1 MANHLD
7 LEEQEQLDQ
16 LKHFWKQYG
25 NLITWSL
32 ILVLGAFA
40 SWNFYQYWQRSQAT
54 QAAAM
59 YDEVERVVK
68 SADAPKIDRVFA
80 DMKDRFASTAYAQ
93 QAGLLVAK
101 QYYSL
106 GNVEATKAALGWVA
120 DKSSDPGYQAIAK
133 LRLAGVLMEAKAFDA
148 ALTQL
153 SGSFPA
159 NFDALVADRKGDIFL
174 LQGKQAEARVEYG
187 KAFKN
192 FDERTEYR
200 RLVEVKLNSLGV
212 DPKSGS
218 ESGSGVSAPKNASVV
233 SVVDAAAPEGKK

>member
-40 SWNFYQYWQRSQAT
+40 SWNFYQYWQRSQST

-68 SADAPKIDRVFA
+68 TADTAKIDRVFA
-80 DMKDRFASTAYAQ
+80 DMKDRFASTTYAQ

-101 QYYSL
+101 QYYSA
-106 GNVEATKAALGWVA
+106 GNVEAAKAALGWVA

-133 LRLAGVLMEAKAFDA
+133 LRLAGILMESKDFDN
-148 ALTQL
+148 ALQQL

-174 LQGKQAEARVEYG
+174 LQGKKAEAVAEYE

-212 DPKSGS
+212 DPQ
-218 ESGSGVSAPKNASVV
+218 SARDARTG
-233 SVVDAAAPEGKK
+233 DAASKRVGVVPAADASALEGKK

>member
-25 NLITWSL
+25 NLITWCL
-32 ILVLGAFA
+32 IAILGAFA

-59 YDEVERVVK
+59 FDEVGRVVTAGDK
-68 SADAPKIDRVFA
+68 EKIDRAFG

-101 QYYSL
+101 QYYST
-106 GNVEATKAALGWVA
+106 GNVDAAVAALTWVA
-120 DKSSDPGYQAIAK
+120 NKSSDPGYQAIAK
-133 LRLAGVLMEAKAFDA
+133 LRLAGLLMDSKSFDEAFK
-148 ALTQL
+148 QL
-153 SGSFPA
+153 AGSFPVS
-159 NFDALVADRKGDIFL
+159 FDALVADRRGDIL
-174 LQGKQAEARVEYG
+174 LMQNKKPEAIDAYL
-187 KAFKN
+187 KAFN
-192 FDERTEYR
+192 SFEERAEYR

-212 DPKSGS
+212 DPQS
-218 ESGSGVSAPKNASVV
+218 VSASRSSSV
-233 SVVDAAAPEGKK
+233 AAAEGKK

>member
-25 NLITWSL
+25 NLITWAL
-32 ILVLGAFA
+32 IVVLGAFA

-59 YDEVERVVK
+59 YDEVERVVQ
-68 SADAPKIDRVFA
+68 SADTAKIDRAFS
-80 DMKDRFASTAYAQ
+80 DMKERFASTSYAQ

-101 QYYSL
+101 RYYSAGQL
-106 GNVEATKAALGWVA
+106 DAAKSALTWVA
-120 DKSSDPGYQAIAK
+120 DKASDPGYQALAK
-133 LRLAGVLMEAKAFDA
+133 LRLAAILMDTKALDEALK
-148 ALTQL
+148 QL

-159 NFDALVADRKGDIFL
+159 SFEALVADRQGDILL
-174 LQGKQAEARVEYG
+174 LQGKRKEAIAAYE
-187 KAFKN
+187 KAFKT
-192 FDERTEYR
+192 FEGRTEYR

-212 DPKSGS
+212 DPQ
-218 ESGSGVSAPKNASVV
+218 SAGEALKAVV
-233 SVVDAAAPEGKK
+233 AAPEGKK

>member
-32 ILVLGAFA
+32 IVVLGAFA
-40 SWNFYQYWQRSQAT
+40 SWNFYQYWQRNQST

-59 YDEVERVVK
+59 YDEVERVVQ
-68 SADAPKIDRVFA
+68 SADIAKIDRVFT
-80 DMKDRFASTAYAQ
+80 DMKERFGSTTYAQ

-101 QYYSL
+101 QYYIA
-106 GNVEATKAALGWVA
+106 GNFEAAKSALGWVA

-133 LRLAGVLMEAKAFDA
+133 LRLAAVLTESKAFDA

-174 LQGKQAEARVEYG
+174 LQGKRTEALVEYE
-187 KAFKN
+187 KSFKN
-192 FDERTEYR
+192 FDDRTEYR

-212 DPKSGS
+212 DPQI
-218 ESGSGVSAPKNASVV
+218 GSGASVGAAASKSANAA
-233 SVVDAAAPEGKK
+233 SVADAAVSEGKK